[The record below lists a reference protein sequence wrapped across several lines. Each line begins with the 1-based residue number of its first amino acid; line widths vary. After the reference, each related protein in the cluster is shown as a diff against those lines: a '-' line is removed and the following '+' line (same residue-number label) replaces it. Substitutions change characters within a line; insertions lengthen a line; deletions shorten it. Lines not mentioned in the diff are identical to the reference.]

1 MFSSIFSSS
10 SIPKHLQGIT
20 LNDTVPFVPPID
32 SGLVVK
38 VYDGDTITIAQS
50 LPIANSPIYNFHV
63 RLNGIDTPEIKGKTP
78 REKELAKIARDALCN
93 KIFGKMVILK
103 NVSTEKYG
111 RILADVYLNDENLS
125 EWMVNNQYAIA
136 YSGGTKIHPEDWE

>member
-1 MFSSIFSSS
+1 MSSS
-10 SIPKHLQGIT
+10 VPSYLQGIT
-20 LNDTVPFVPPID
+20 LKDTIPFVPPID

-38 VYDGDTITIAQS
+38 VYDGDTITIAQR

-63 RLNGIDTPEIKGKTP
+63 RLNGIDSPEIKGKTP
-78 REKELAKIARDALCN
+78 HEKELAKIARDALHD
-93 KIFGKMVILK
+93 KIFGKMVLLE

-111 RILADVYLNDENLS
+111 RILADVFLHDENLN
-125 EWMVNNQYAIA
+125 EWMLNNKYAIP